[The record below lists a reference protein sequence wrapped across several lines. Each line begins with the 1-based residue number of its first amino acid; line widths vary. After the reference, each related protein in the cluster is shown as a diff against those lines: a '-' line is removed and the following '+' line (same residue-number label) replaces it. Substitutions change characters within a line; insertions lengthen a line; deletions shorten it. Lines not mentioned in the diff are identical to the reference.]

1 MRKIKSK
8 VLLLM
13 ATILLSSIFIFS
25 GCGGNFGGST
35 GGGNYNGGYTPSHT
49 HSYDKE
55 VVADQYLC
63 VPVSCTTPA
72 YYYKSCS
79 CGKKG
84 EYTFSYGEP
93 LGHNYVDKP
102 GLEPTCIDSGY
113 TEYKE
118 CSRCEHIIDQI
129 YIAPLWHE
137 YVDGVCTRC
146 DHVKTTSTTDLK
158 YFNFTLID
166 NKGTPLEH
174 DDEYE
179 ISLKNEYIN
188 ELYNEVPEEIVIPSR
203 INYEYN
209 MGTVTS
215 IADNGFASYRIKDI
229 TIPDSVK
236 SIGMN
241 AFIHAGLNATIT
253 VPSGVNLC
261 YRSFYGSQ
269 FKSVILNDGIEEI
282 PNECFYNCTNLSNVT
297 MPDSVKYIGDKA
309 FAGCK
314 NLKNITNPS
323 HADKIITLSNNLS
336 RVAKNAF
343 SDSNPE
349 LYDEKDG
356 VLYVD
361 TWAVGVKDKTTL
373 EKVEI
378 KDGTV
383 GLSDELFYIN
393 NNDYLQETNLKC
405 SIKSVYLPSS
415 VKYIGYSAFA
425 DCERLIRVDGGIGL
439 LYFSDYAFENCT
451 SLTSIVLYEKVKS
464 LGSYTFYG
472 CKQLTS
478 LSIMGDELMFG
489 GESFAYCPIS
499 SISVNPNH
507 VQFCVEN
514 NCLIDYG
521 NGTIVIGNRTGIIP
535 DACEHVL
542 TCENGMRSI
551 AKIGEYAFS
560 GRVTFSSINIP
571 ESIFIIDEYAFADC
585 KNLETVVLPTSTGD
599 NKYRINEGAF
609 YKCSKLKNINFPDNL
624 YEIGYQAF
632 AYSGFT
638 SIDLTNICHQKN
650 MYMAGQVFA
659 YCENLEEVTITLE
672 QRYLPALTFN
682 ECSKLTK
689 INYLGTI
696 EQWNKITKYNQWDYR
711 TADYI
716 VYCSDGN
723 LTKEEVN
730 A

>member
-13 ATILLSSIFIFS
+13 TTILLSSIFIFS
-25 GCGGNFGGST
+25 GCGSNFGGST
-35 GGGNYNGGYTPSHT
+35 GGGDSTGGYTPSHT
-49 HSYDKE
+49 HSFDKE

-113 TEYKE
+113 TKYKE
-118 CSRCEHIIDQI
+118 CLRCEHIIDQI

-137 YVDGVCTRC
+137 YVDGVCIRC
-146 DHVKTTSTTDLK
+146 NHVKVASTTDLK
-158 YFNFTLID
+158 YFKFRLID

-179 ISLKNEYIN
+179 ISLKDEYKK
-188 ELYNEVPEEIVIPSR
+188 ELAYEVPDEIVIPR
-203 INYEYN
+203 TFNYDYK

-215 IADNGFASYRIKDI
+215 IADNGFDSYRIKDI

-236 SIGMN
+236 FIGSY
-241 AFIHAGLNATIT
+241 AFLHAGLNATIT
-253 VPSGVNLC
+253 IPGGVNLC
-261 YRSFYGSQ
+261 VKAFYGSQ

-282 PNECFYNCTNLSNVT
+282 PYECFYNCTHLSNVT
-297 MPDSVKYIGDKA
+297 MPDSVKYIEDKA

-314 NLKNITNPS
+314 SLKNITNVS
-323 HADKIITLSNNLS
+323 RTDKKITLSNNLL
-336 RVAKNAF
+336 RVDKNAF
-343 SDSNPE
+343 SDSDPE

-361 TWAVGVKDKTTL
+361 TWAVGVKDKTVL

-393 NNDYLQETNLKC
+393 NNDYSQETNLKC
-405 SIKSVYLPSS
+405 SIESVYLPSS
-415 VKYIGYSAFA
+415 VKYIGRSAFA
-425 DCERLIRVDGGIGL
+425 DCERLIRVDGGIGV
-439 LYFSDYAFENCT
+439 LYFSDYSFENCT
-451 SLTSIVLYEKVKS
+451 SLTSIVLHEKVKS
-464 LGSYTFYG
+464 LGIHTFYG

-478 LSIMGDELMFG
+478 LSIMGDKLMFS

-499 SISVNPNH
+499 NISVNPNH
-507 VQFCVEN
+507 IQFCVEN

-521 NGTIVIGNRTGIIP
+521 NCTIVIGNRTGIIP

-542 TCENGMRSI
+542 TYKNGMHHI
-551 AKIGEYAFS
+551 AEIGEYAFS

-571 ESIFIIDEYAFADC
+571 ESISIIDKYAFADC
-585 KNLETVVLPTSTGD
+585 KNLETVILPTSTGD
-599 NKYRINEGAF
+599 NQYRINEGAF
-609 YKCSKLKNINFPDNL
+609 Y
-624 YEIGYQAF
+624 
-632 AYSGFT
+632 
-638 SIDLTNICHQKN
+638 
-650 MYMAGQVFA
+650 
-659 YCENLEEVTITLE
+659 
-672 QRYLPALTFN
+672 

-696 EQWNKITKYNQWDYR
+696 EQWNKITKYNQWDYG

-716 VYCSDGN
+716 VYCNDGN